1 MKKTDKVLVLE
12 FLRAHGTITP
22 MDAMGFGC
30 YRLAARIWDL
40 RKEGHDIVT
49 EDKDKDGNPVNYAI
63 YRLKEEN
70 NA

>member
-40 RKEGHDIVT
+40 RNEGHDIVT

-63 YRLKEEN
+63 YRLKEDDD
-70 NA
+70 A